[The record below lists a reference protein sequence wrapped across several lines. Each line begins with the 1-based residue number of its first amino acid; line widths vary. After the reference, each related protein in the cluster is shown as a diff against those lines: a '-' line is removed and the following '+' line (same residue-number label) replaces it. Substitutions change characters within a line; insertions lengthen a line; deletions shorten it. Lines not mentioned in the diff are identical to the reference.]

1 MEEMEGTVAAAEPEN
16 GAAAQQPADDAREAE
31 VSAWDVMESLNAG
44 GERGAETVEHDGDD
58 GQGAQDANRQ
68 EGEQKDR
75 EGDKFSRR
83 IAAALRSQEQKLIGE
98 LGRGRLNRAQIA
110 EVISEHLA
118 RQMHEQDPEIS
129 VKAAKQILDAQRQE
143 QSAQTSASEEQ
154 VADVKSLLADGWTR
168 EELLAF
174 AQDPAAQEEM
184 SGGRSVRQA
193 ALSYLRRGGAQKQPA
208 GRGKS
213 GAPIA
218 RSTSAGGTP
227 EMDPIKNMT
236 GAQYD
241 RFMEDL
247 RRRAMR
253 GEKVRI

>member
-31 VSAWDVMESLNAG
+31 VSAWDVMASLNAG

-75 EGDKFSRR
+75 ESDKFSRR
-83 IAAALRSQEQKLIGE
+83 IAAALKSQEQKLIGE

-129 VKAAKQILDAQRQE
+129 VKAAKQILDAHQE
-143 QSAQTSASEEQ
+143 QSAQASASEEQ

-193 ALSYLRRGGAQKQPA
+193 ALSYLRRGGAQRQPA

-227 EMDPIKNMT
+227 EIDPIKNMT

>member
-174 AQDPAAQEEM
+174 AQDPDAQEEM

-193 ALSYLRRGGAQKQPA
+193 ALSYLRRGGAQKRPA

-241 RFMEDL
+241 KFMEDL